1 MHMTVIDVVL
11 LVALGGF
18 VLAGLWFGVI
28 HMIGSVVG
36 LVLGAFVA
44 GRFYGQAAELLLPLA
59 GGNANLAKLIGFFA
73 LFILVTRLVGL
84 AFHLIEKIFKFVAI
98 IPFLKTF
105 NRLLGAA
112 FGLIEGTLA
121 LGLIVYFAGKFPVS
135 SAFGALLGDSQIA
148 RGLNTVGKL
157 LAPLLPKAIQAIRS
171 IF

>member
-1 MHMTVIDVVL
+1 MTIVDVTL
-11 LVALGGF
+11 LIALGGF

-36 LVLGAFVA
+36 LVLGAFMA
-44 GRFYGQAAELLLPLA
+44 GRFYGSAAEIITPLT
-59 GGNANLAKLIGFFA
+59 GGNVNLAKIIAFFA

-84 AFHLIEKIFKFVAI
+84 LFHVIEKIFRFIAI

-112 FGLIEGTLA
+112 LGLIEGTFA
-121 LGLIVYFAGKFPVS
+121 LGLLVYFAGKFPVS
-135 SAFGALLGDSQIA
+135 SAFGALMGDSQVA
-148 RGLNTVGKL
+148 RALNAVGKL
-157 LAPLLPKAIQAIRS
+157 LAPLLPKAVQAIRS

>member
-1 MHMTVIDVVL
+1 MTIVDITL

-18 VLAGLWFGVI
+18 VLAGLWFGII

-36 LVLGAFVA
+36 LILGAFVA
-44 GRFYGQAAELLLPLA
+44 GRFYGQAADLLTPLT
-59 GGNANLAKLIGFFA
+59 GGNVNLAKLIGFFL

-84 AFHLIEKIFKFVAI
+84 VFHLVEKVFKLVAI
-98 IPFLKTF
+98 IPLLKTF

-112 FGLIEGTLA
+112 FGLIEGTFA

-135 SAFGALLGDSQIA
+135 SSFGALLGDSQVA
-148 RGLNTVGKL
+148 RSLNTIGKL
-157 LAPLLPKAIQAIRS
+157 LAPLLPKAVQAIRS

>member
-1 MHMTVIDVVL
+1 MTIVDVIL
-11 LVALGGF
+11 LTALGGF

-44 GRFYGQAAELLLPLA
+44 GRFYGQVAEWLTPLA
-59 GGNANLAKLIGFFA
+59 GGNVNLAKVIAFFL
-73 LFILVTRLVGL
+73 LFVLVTRLVGL
-84 AFHLIEKIFKFVAI
+84 LFHVIEKIFRIVAI

-121 LGLIVYFAGKFPVS
+121 LGLLIHFAGKFPIS
-135 SAFGALLGDSQIA
+135 SAFGAMLGDSQTA
-148 RGLNTVGKL
+148 RALNAVGKL
-157 LAPLLPKAIQAIRS
+157 LAPLLPKAVQAIRS